1 MRELLLSA
9 KGVSVSFLSPRGTTE
24 ALKGVDMDVPTGGCV
39 AVVGE
44 SGSGKTTLLRACL
57 GLVPMFEGSVTL
69 FDRDLSFCGSK
80 ELVTLRRRCGYV
92 PQDPFGCVPPTL
104 NTLDAAAEPV
114 RITGKGNREQALE
127 KARELL
133 AELGLDDQDLW
144 KERVRLSLSG
154 VQRQRVSI
162 ARALSLDPELL
173 LADEPASMQ
182 DAANRGEVMEILRRR
197 TRKGMGLLMATHD
210 LPFAAAFADRVVV
223 MYKGTV
229 VETGPPDQ
237 VVENPLHPYSLA
249 LISAMPGIGKGIR
262 PPRPVE
268 VKDRSFGGCPFA
280 PMCPTRTERC
290 RQAPSLTTAW
300 PSRSVACWNVGKE
313 SLERLAR

>member
-104 NTLDAAAEPV
+104 NTLDAAA
-114 RITGKGNREQALE
+114 
-127 KARELL
+127 
-133 AELGLDDQDLW
+133 
-144 KERVRLSLSG
+144 
-154 VQRQRVSI
+154 
-162 ARALSLDPELL
+162 
-173 LADEPASMQ
+173 
-182 DAANRGEVMEILRRR
+182 
-197 TRKGMGLLMATHD
+197 
-210 LPFAAAFADRVVV
+210 
-223 MYKGTV
+223 
-229 VETGPPDQ
+229 
-237 VVENPLHPYSLA
+237 
-249 LISAMPGIGKGIR
+249 
-262 PPRPVE
+262 
-268 VKDRSFGGCPFA
+268 
-280 PMCPTRTERC
+280 
-290 RQAPSLTTAW
+290 
-300 PSRSVACWNVGKE
+300 
-313 SLERLAR
+313 